1 MKLIFGVENIAYETD
16 GVTTGDVANWLENK
30 YGIMNAY
37 VGMNKKFIGMEVMQ
51 EILGV
56 KNRQPQHDM
65 SAIAKSLK
73 QAISMQAFNGVLPG
87 VPTKASRMGVSS
99 RFKSGKRRGKSK
111 VSGVPRPSFID
122 SGIYQDS
129 IRVVLDESK

>member
-1 MKLIFGVENIAYETD
+1 MKLIFGVNNIPYGTD
-16 GVTTGDVANWLENK
+16 KTTTGDVANWLENK

-56 KNRQPQHDM
+56 KNRGVQHDM
-65 SAIAKSLK
+65 SAIASSLK

-87 VPTKASRMGVSS
+87 VPTKASRMGISS
-99 RFKSGKRRGKSK
+99 RFKNGKRRGKSK
-111 VSGVPRPSFID
+111 VSGVARPSFID
-122 SGIYQDS
+122 SGLYQGS
-129 IRVVLDESK
+129 IRVMLDESK